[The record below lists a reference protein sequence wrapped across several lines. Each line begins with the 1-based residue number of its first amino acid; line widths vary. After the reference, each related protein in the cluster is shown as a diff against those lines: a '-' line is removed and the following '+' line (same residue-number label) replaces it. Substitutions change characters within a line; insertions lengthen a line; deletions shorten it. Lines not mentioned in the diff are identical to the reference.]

1 MPLPNTEIARVLR
14 EIADLLEIQN
24 ANPFRV
30 RAYRNAARTVE
41 EHPDSVAAIAA
52 RDPKGL
58 TAISGVGKDLAV
70 TIAEIAKDG
79 TAKALRDLRAEAP
92 AGALEMRSVPN
103 VGPKRARILAERLG
117 IRTREA
123 LLEAARA
130 GRLADEPGLGA
141 AIQAKILRDLEAH
154 REEEHRISRAA
165 AAQYAEPLLERLRR
179 VPGVTAAEIAGS
191 FRRARESVG
200 DIDMLARAEQASKV
214 IDAFTSAPEAA
225 DVIESGATKAAIRLR
240 NGMRVDLR
248 VFDRESYGA
257 GLHYFTGSKAHNI
270 VVRKLGQAKGL
281 KINEYG
287 VWKGERRVS
296 GREEQDVFD
305 AVGLPWIPPEMRE
318 DRGEIEAARARKLPD
333 VLRLADIKGDLQS
346 HSTGSD
352 GRNTIEEMARAAE
365 ALGYEYLAVTDHS
378 PAVRVTN
385 GMDDAGFKRQARA
398 IDKLNAKLK
407 KLTVLKGAEVDIHK
421 DGSLDLS
428 DATLAALDIV
438 LVSIHSHFDLP
449 PAAQT
454 ARVVKALSH
463 RSVDIFAHPT
473 ARLIGRRRPATF
485 DLDAAIRA
493 ALDHGV
499 MMEIDAQPE
508 RLDLD
513 DVSARTAHE
522 RGVTLSIGTD
532 AHAVPELAG
541 MRWGVD
547 QARRAWVDKKGIA
560 NTRPLARL
568 LKLLHAAR

>member
-1 MPLPNTEIARVLR
+1 VPLPNAEIARVLR

-41 EHPDSVAAIAA
+41 EHPESVAAIAA
-52 RDPKGL
+52 RDPDEL
-58 TAISGVGKDLAV
+58 TEIPGVGKDLAT
-70 TIAEIAKDG
+70 TITEIAKKG
-79 TAKALRDLRAEAP
+79 TAKQLRDLQREAP
-92 AGALEMRSVPN
+92 AGALEMLSVPN
-103 VGPKRARILAERLG
+103 VGPKRARILAERLK
-117 IRTREA
+117 IRTREG
-123 LLEAARA
+123 LLKAARA
-130 GRLADEPGLGA
+130 GKLADEPGLGA
-141 AIQAKILRDLEAH
+141 VIQSKILRDLEAH

-179 VPGVTAAEIAGS
+179 VRGVTAADIAGS

-200 DIDMLARAEQASKV
+200 DIDMLVRADDGAKV
-214 IDAFTSAPEAA
+214 VDAFTSAPEAA
-225 DVIESGATKAAIRLR
+225 DVIESGATKAAIRLH
-240 NGMRVDLR
+240 NGLRVDLR
-248 VFDRESYGA
+248 VFDRDSYGA

-270 VVRKLGQAKGL
+270 AIRKLGQARKL

-287 VWKGERRVS
+287 VWKGEKRVA
-296 GREEQDVFD
+296 GREEKEIFD

-318 DRGEIEAARARKLPD
+318 DRGEIEAARAGKLPD
-333 VLRLADIKGDLQS
+333 LVELADIRGDLHS

-365 ALGYEYLAVTDHS
+365 ELGYEYLAITDHS

-385 GMDDAGFKRQARA
+385 GMDDAGFKKQMAA
-398 IDKLNAKLK
+398 IDKLNAKLS

-421 DGSLDLS
+421 DGTLDLK

-438 LVSIHSHFDLP
+438 LVSIHSYFDLP
-449 PAAQT
+449 PKEQT
-454 ARVVKALSH
+454 ARVLKALSH
-463 RSVDIFAHPT
+463 AHVDVFAHPT
-473 ARLIGRRRPATF
+473 ARLIGRRRPAAF
-485 DLDAAIRA
+485 DLEAAIKA

-522 RGVTLSIGTD
+522 RGVMLTIDTD
-532 AHAVPELAG
+532 AHALPELTG

-547 QARRAWVDKKGIA
+547 QARRAWVSKKGIA
-560 NTRPLARL
+560 NTRPLGRL

>member
-1 MPLPNTEIARVLR
+1 VPLPNAEIARVLR
-14 EIADLLEIQN
+14 EIADLLEIQS

-52 RDPKGL
+52 RDPKAL
-58 TAISGVGKDLAV
+58 TEIPGVGKDLAV

-79 TAKALRDLRAEAP
+79 SAKQLRDLKAEVP
-92 AGALEMRSVPN
+92 AGALEMRAVPN

-130 GRLADEPGLGA
+130 GRLANEPGLGA

-165 AAQYAEPLLERLRR
+165 AAQYAEPLLARLRR

-200 DIDMLARAEQASKV
+200 DIDMLARAEDPSKV

-225 DVIESGATKAAIRLR
+225 DVIERGASKAAIRLQ

-270 VVRKLGQAKGL
+270 AVRKLGQAKGL

-296 GREEQDVFD
+296 GREEQDVLD

-318 DRGEIEAARARKLPD
+318 DRGEIEAARAGKLPN
-333 VLRLADIKGDLQS
+333 VVRLADIKGDLQS

-365 ALGYEYLAVTDHS
+365 ALGYEYLAITDHS

-385 GMDDAGFKRQARA
+385 GMDDAGFKRQAKA
-398 IDKLNAKLK
+398 IDKLNAKLE

-421 DGSLDLS
+421 DGTLDLS

-438 LVSIHSHFDLP
+438 LVSIHSYFDLP

-463 RSVDIFAHPT
+463 RCVDVFAHPT
-473 ARLIGRRRPATF
+473 ARLIGRRRPAAF

-513 DVSARTAHE
+513 DVSARSAHE
-522 RGVTLSIGTD
+522 RGVMLTIGTD
-532 AHAVPELAG
+532 AHAVAELAG

-560 NTRPLARL
+560 NTRSLARL
-568 LKLLHAAR
+568 MKLLHASR